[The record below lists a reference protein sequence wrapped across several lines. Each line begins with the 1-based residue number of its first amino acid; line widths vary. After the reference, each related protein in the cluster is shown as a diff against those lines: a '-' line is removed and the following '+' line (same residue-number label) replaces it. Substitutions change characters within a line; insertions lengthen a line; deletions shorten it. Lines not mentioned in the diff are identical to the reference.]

1 MNHES
6 IYIDVHETGN
16 ESEILLREKFKEQL
30 LAQIKAHK
38 DVLVLRE
45 FLVTFKNNG
54 MDKESMLEN
63 LEELREESTSATED
77 ILLELMDFVAG
88 FCNPRLSIF

>member
-30 LAQIKAHK
+30 LALIKAHK

-45 FLVTFKNNG
+45 FL
-54 MDKESMLEN
+54 
-63 LEELREESTSATED
+63 
-77 ILLELMDFVAG
+77 LELMDFVAG
-88 FCNPRLSIF
+88 FCNSRLSIF

>member
-6 IYIDVHETGN
+6 IDIDVHETGN
-16 ESEILLREKFKEQL
+16 ESDTLLKEKFKEQL
-30 LAQIKAHK
+30 LVQIKAHK

-77 ILLELMDFVAG
+77 ILIDLMDFVVG
-88 FCNPRLSIF
+88 FCNPQLSIF